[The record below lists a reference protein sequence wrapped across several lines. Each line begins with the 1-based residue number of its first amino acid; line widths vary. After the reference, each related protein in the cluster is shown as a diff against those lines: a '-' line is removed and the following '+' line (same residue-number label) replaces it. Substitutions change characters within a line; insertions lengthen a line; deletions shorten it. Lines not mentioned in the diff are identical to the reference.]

1 MLELIVAFAVGMIVM
16 DLMWA
21 FKLGIPQ
28 AYYAYYKYRKAIRQN
43 PNLEQEQL

>member
-1 MLELIVAFAVGMIVM
+1 MTLYLILAFLAGMLVM

-28 AYYAYYKYRKAIRQN
+28 ALWYRWRHRN
-43 PNLEQEQL
+43 DPPMEYPEDLR